1 VLFPFMGFVLG
12 CIAFSILGTLVLVLD
27 PRLRWSIGNVMIF
40 IVGAFAGVVGYS
52 ITYYCLVGDQPMD
65 SAAAALSAIFTFALL
80 SELARYNRRGQS
92 RLSMKY
98 EQINQAGSSFERYEE
113 GGAGH

>member
-65 SAAAALSAIFTFALL
+65 SAAAALSAIFTFAGLGGWLLL
-80 SELARYNRRGQS
+80 SFIRVGTIQPP
-92 RLSMKY
+92 
-98 EQINQAGSSFERYEE
+98 
-113 GGAGH
+113 GAESIIDEIRTDKPGWKLV